1 MIIEDIANLIERES
15 KRITGK
21 RVAKLFNKER
31 KWVTNTKCGC
41 SVKLDTDF
49 VAGLDALGYE
59 LVLQRKERR

>member
-1 MIIEDIANLIERES
+1 MIIDDIANLLERES
-15 KRITGK
+15 NRITGK

-31 KWVTNTKCGC
+31 KWLWYNKMGY
-41 SVKLDTDF
+41 SYKIDTDF

>member
-1 MIIEDIANLIERES
+1 MIIDDIANLIEQES

-31 KWVTNTKCGC
+31 KWVTYTKNGC
-41 SVKLDTDF
+41 NVVLNTDF